1 MECELDN
8 EVNEALLSE
17 LSIRNFAIIES
28 LNISFQKGLTVLSG
42 ETGAGKSIIIDAIS
56 LLVGGRGSAEFVRYG
71 TDKAEIE
78 GLFYIEDE
86 NHPCVMKAEELDIEI
101 EDGMMIL
108 KRDISVNGKSVCRVN
123 GKLVTL
129 SVLKEIGKTLVDIH
143 GQHETQDLM
152 NEDRHL
158 FMLDHFD
165 GDHILVQ
172 LEKYQNVYREYEQL
186 KKQLLSLTENEQQMA
201 HRLDLIQFQHEE
213 IRNADLKI
221 DEEQNLLEERL
232 KISNFEKIY
241 KALGD
246 SYRSLTED
254 RSGLDHVRNA
264 MNQMESITDLDIAY
278 QENYDAIANS
288 YYLLEEV
295 AYQLREKLDMMEYD
309 PNRLD
314 EIETRLNEI
323 RMLKRKY
330 GNTVEEILAYADE
343 IEQEIFTIENKDVHI
358 ETTRKKL
365 KELEQLIVKEAKL
378 LSGMRHDLANRLT
391 TAIHQELK
399 ELYMEKTKFEVMI
412 KKKEGTIDDPLVEG
426 APVKMTQDGYDYVEF
441 YISTN
446 PGEPLKP
453 LSKVASGGELS
464 RIILALKS
472 IFSKHQGVA
481 SVIFDEVD
489 TGVSG
494 RVAQAIAEKIYRVS
508 VNSQVLC
515 ITHLPQVASMADSHL
530 FIRKQIVNER
540 TVTSVTVLSQDEKV
554 TEIARMISGV
564 EITDL
569 TTEHARELLSQAHR
583 FKQAAEAIQ

>member
-1 MECELDN
+1 MN
-8 EVNEALLSE
+8 GALLSE

-28 LNISFQKGLTVLSG
+28 LNITFQKGLTVLSG

-71 TDKAEIE
+71 TEKAEIE
-78 GLFYIEDE
+78 GLFYVEDDH
-86 NHPCVMKAEELDIEI
+86 HPCIAKAEELDIEI

-108 KRDISVNGKSVCRVN
+108 KRDISASGKSVCRVN

-129 SVLKEIGKTLVDIH
+129 STLKEIGKTLVDIH

-152 NEDRHL
+152 NEERHL
-158 FMLDHFD
+158 FMLDHFE
-165 GDHILVQ
+165 GERITTQ
-172 LEKYQNVYREYEQL
+172 LEVYQHVYSEYEKL
-186 KKQLLSLTENEQQMA
+186 KKQLRSLTENEQQMA
-201 HRLDLIQFQHEE
+201 HRLDLIQFQLEE
-213 IRNADLKI
+213 IRKADLKV
-221 DEEQNLLEERL
+221 DEEQELTEERL

-246 SYRSLTED
+246 AYRALRED
-254 RSGLDHVRNA
+254 RGGLDQVHNA
-264 MNQMESITDLDIAY
+264 MSQMESISDLDTSY
-278 QENYDAIANS
+278 QENYDTIANS

-295 AYQLREKLDMMEYD
+295 SYQLREKLDMMEYD

-330 GNTVEEILAYADE
+330 GNTVEEILEYADK
-343 IEQEIFTIENKDVHI
+343 IEEEVFTIENKDVHV
-358 ETTRKKL
+358 ETTKKKL
-365 KELEQLIVKEAKL
+365 KELEHVIVKEATL
-378 LSGMRHDLANRLT
+378 LSELRHDLAERLT

-399 ELYMEKTKFEVMI
+399 ELYMAKTKFEVMMTR
-412 KKKEGTIDDPLVEG
+412 KEGTAEDPIVDG
-426 APVKMTQDGYDYVEF
+426 QAVKLGPDGYDMVEF

-515 ITHLPQVASMADSHL
+515 ITHLPQVASMADAHL
-530 FIRKQIVNER
+530 FIRKKIANDR
-540 TVTSVTVLSQDEKV
+540 TVTSVTVLNEEEKA

-569 TTEHARELLSQAHR
+569 TTEHARELLTQAQR
-583 FKQAAEAIQ
+583 FKQSAEAIQ